1 MRTIRKGPEP
11 NQLTQHRLASPVD
24 YDGFP
29 GKDELRRNLVREQR
43 GLCCYCLSSIGADSG
58 RMRIEHWRSQHSH
71 PTERLVYSNLLAAC
85 KGSEN
90 GIDSHCDVSKGGG
103 HLSRNPANPSHAVE
117 ELIRYENGLMVAS
130 DAEFDRQ
137 MNATLNLNCKFLQQ
151 SRKQTLTAFQLALGK
166 RSLQKK

>member
-11 NQLTQHRLASPVD
+11 NQLTQHRHAKPED

-71 PTERLVYSNLLAAC
+71 PTEDHLHRWTFT
-85 KGSEN
+85 
-90 GIDSHCDVSKGGG
+90 DV
-103 HLSRNPANPSHAVE
+103 RDV
-117 ELIRYENGLMVAS
+117 
-130 DAEFDRQ
+130 
-137 MNATLNLNCKFLQQ
+137 
-151 SRKQTLTAFQLALGK
+151 LG
-166 RSLQKK
+166 RTMP